1 MATSRHRLDRA
12 ELKRPDDFVVGL
24 EKLWRAITENLSR
37 AIIAAVVL
45 IALVAIGFGVR
56 LYYQHR
62 EQMAASGFYDAIT
75 LLNHKDYKKAAA
87 GFSALVDE
95 RAGRLSEL
103 SRVYLASALI
113 AQKHYAQAR
122 DTLLPYVDS
131 GGGDSIFRGF
141 ALNQLGAAYEDLGD
155 FSQAHAVYVRAAA
168 LSGPE
173 SDSAQIAAART
184 LAEAGDQPGAISA
197 YRKFI
202 ADNPLAP
209 QRGDV
214 IAALAA
220 LGAAPSATP
229 PVKAAPIAQTTAPK
243 ASAAVPVRAALAKP
257 AAPGG
262 AVGNP
267 APMK

>member
-12 ELKRPDDFVVGL
+12 ELKQPDDFVVGL
-24 EKLWRAITENLSR
+24 EKLWRAATENLAR
-37 AIIAAVVL
+37 MIIVAVVL
-45 IALVAIGFGVR
+45 IAIAAFGFGVR
-56 LYYQHR
+56 FYYRHR
-62 EQMAASGFYDAIT
+62 ERMAASGFYDAIT
-75 LLNHKDYKKAAA
+75 ALNHKDYKKAAA

-113 AQKHYAQAR
+113 AQKRYAQAR

-131 GGGDSIFRGF
+131 GGGDSLFRGL
-141 ALNQLGAAYEDLGD
+141 ALNQLGVAYEDLGD
-155 FSQAHAVYVRAAA
+155 FPKAHAAYVRAAA
-168 LSGPE
+168 LAGPE

-184 LAEAGDQPGAISA
+184 LAEAGNQPGAIAA

-209 QRGDV
+209 QRDDV

-220 LGAAPSATP
+220 LGAAPSALA
-229 PVKAAPIAQTTAPK
+229 PVKTAAIPVP
-243 ASAAVPVRAALAKP
+243 AAVKP
-257 AAPGG
+257 ATPGAP
-262 AVGNP
+262 VGNP
-267 APMK
+267 APTK